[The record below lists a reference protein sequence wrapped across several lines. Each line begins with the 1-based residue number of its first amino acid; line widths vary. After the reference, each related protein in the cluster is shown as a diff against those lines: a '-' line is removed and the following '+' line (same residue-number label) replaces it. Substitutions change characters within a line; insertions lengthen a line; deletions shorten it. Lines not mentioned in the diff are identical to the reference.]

1 MSFTYRKN
9 IKSDQLRLLRPSES
23 TSRDL
28 SFELVTIPRN
38 CARPYTAVS
47 YTWGTGSQ
55 SKTIY
60 LNGHS
65 FKVRPDLWNCLYYL
79 GYSAAFS
86 SSRIWV
92 DAICINQNDDDE
104 RSTQVRY
111 IGQTY
116 SEAAFVSVWLGLPH
130 EIGALSL
137 IRDSSL
143 NHGGFSWSGHILEL
157 ASRPYWTRFWVV
169 QEFLLNDNVRLYC
182 GENHIGLPDFE
193 SLLYE
198 EIRASPF
205 AYLSLW
211 SMGKTYDL
219 YEEEPYSF
227 PALALL
233 ETRRLR
239 VRLSPSLSPSL
250 QDLLEHHRQSRCGDQ
265 RDRITG
271 IVGLVFTVNTGG
283 SNTLDTSPLLKRFRA
298 LFTERVPSVEVQL
311 AYAAAPKTNYNGNRK
326 CGSAENPLDFQAYQS
341 LFPDYRLSG
350 RVLQAWLRRKFKDD
364 TIIVERAEI
373 LNSYR
378 LFLEAPKTR
387 LFDGKQE
394 DIHIIEQ
401 SDALKGY
408 SEQVV
413 ESPTDLREHLQQ
425 NRKDPQFCMV
435 YDTLD
440 APEDKITKIPE
451 LGRSGREHT
460 VQYLLRS
467 AEESTDDGG
476 QVVWNIR
483 QMAVHHKYDFGQGK
497 TFWLNIKTNSVM
509 QERMK
514 KVMAEDTSLSSAA
527 AKDLPGSF
535 SATLLTHL
543 IHLEWCDESWRKC
556 INHFEIE
563 IRKVLKKAKTARIDK
578 DPNLRLTTLKRILT
592 NKTEV
597 TESPSALARWAQ
609 KPLMSCFSPASE
621 KGTCSSVVQP
631 VAPNK
636 AGLPANKEDAGLAKQ
651 LESLMVLE
659 TFSFREVQ
667 HLHFLADQ
675 LESFRLVMQLNRQ
688 ALRDIIEHYEDLAS
702 RTNFPGLIKEACKN
716 ELASFSRRVERIRKN
731 LEIRITQ
738 VESLLSCLQQGK
750 DLVRSC
756 RTRSPPSPADH
767 SSLNQFDGILQYRS
781 VQVSRIFTESSHTQ
795 SEKMER
801 IAYKTEKETISM
813 HVITCVT
820 LAFLPGT
827 FVAAF
832 FQSGLVEINQAATD
846 VRDAVTF
853 HPGAFKLFAA
863 ICFPLMCITFILWM
877 FLFKFLSGRA
887 LKRSK
892 EESLGSV

>member
-1 MSFTYRKN
+1 MT
-9 IKSDQLRLLRPSES
+9 
-23 TSRDL
+23 
-28 SFELVTIPRN
+28 
-38 CARPYTAVS
+38 
-47 YTWGTGSQ
+47 
-55 SKTIY
+55 
-60 LNGHS
+60 
-65 FKVRPDLWNCLYYL
+65 
-79 GYSAAFS
+79 
-86 SSRIWV
+86 
-92 DAICINQNDDDE
+92 
-104 RSTQVRY
+104 
-111 IGQTY
+111 
-116 SEAAFVSVWLGLPH
+116 EAS
-130 EIGALSL
+130 
-137 IRDSSL
+137 
-143 NHGGFSWSGHILEL
+143 
-157 ASRPYWTRFWVV
+157 
-169 QEFLLNDNVRLYC
+169 
-182 GENHIGLPDFE
+182 
-193 SLLYE
+193 
-198 EIRASPF
+198 
-205 AYLSLW
+205 
-211 SMGKTYDL
+211 
-219 YEEEPYSF
+219 
-227 PALALL
+227 
-233 ETRRLR
+233 
-239 VRLSPSLSPSL
+239 
-250 QDLLEHHRQSRCGDQ
+250 
-265 RDRITG
+265 
-271 IVGLVFTVNTGG
+271 
-283 SNTLDTSPLLKRFRA
+283 
-298 LFTERVPSVEVQL
+298 
-311 AYAAAPKTNYNGNRK
+311 
-326 CGSAENPLDFQAYQS
+326 
-341 LFPDYRLSG
+341 FPDYLLSG
-350 RVLQAWLRRKFKDD
+350 RVLQTWLRRKFKDD
-364 TIIVERAEI
+364 SIIVECLECQSKDGEYVFTLPDGKELSERAEI
-373 LNSYR
+373 LNGYR

-387 LFDGKQE
+387 LFDEKQE
-394 DIHIIEQ
+394 DINIIEQ
-401 SDALKGY
+401 SDTLKGY

-413 ESPTDLREHLQQ
+413 ESPTDLRKHLQQ
-425 NRKDPQFCMV
+425 NRKDPQFCMAFIGSDSSRHRLNCSRFNG

-467 AEESTDDGG
+467 IEESTDDGG

-497 TFWLNIKTNSVM
+497 TFWLNIKANSVM
-509 QERMK
+509 QERIK
-514 KVMAEDTSLSSAA
+514 AAIAEETSLRSAA

-535 SATLLTHL
+535 AATLLTHL

-563 IRKVLKKAKTARIDK
+563 IRKVLKKARTARIDK
-578 DPNLRLTTLKRILT
+578 DPNLRLKFLTRVLT
-592 NKTEV
+592 NKTEL
-597 TESPSALARWAQ
+597 TESSNALARWAQ
-609 KPLMSCFSPASE
+609 KPLISCFSPTSE
-621 KGTCSSVVQP
+621 KGTCSSAVQP
-631 VAPNK
+631 VASNK
-636 AGLPANKEDAGLAKQ
+636 AGLPANEEDTGLAKQ

-659 TFSFREVQ
+659 TFSFKEFQ

-702 RTNFPGLIKEACKN
+702 RTNFPEKIKTSCKD

-731 LEIRITQ
+731 LEIRVTQ

-750 DLVRSC
+750 DLVSSC

-767 SSLNQFDGILQYRS
+767 SFLNQFDGILQYRS

-877 FLFKFLSGRA
+877 LLFKFLSGRA

-892 EESLGSV
+892 EESLGIV

>member
-1 MSFTYRKN
+1 M
-9 IKSDQLRLLRPSES
+9 
-23 TSRDL
+23 
-28 SFELVTIPRN
+28 
-38 CARPYTAVS
+38 PY
-47 YTWGTGSQ
+47 
-55 SKTIY
+55 
-60 LNGHS
+60 
-65 FKVRPDLWNCLYYL
+65 
-79 GYSAAFS
+79 
-86 SSRIWV
+86 
-92 DAICINQNDDDE
+92 E
-104 RSTQVRY
+104 
-111 IGQTY
+111 
-116 SEAAFVSVWLGLPH
+116 
-130 EIGALSL
+130 
-137 IRDSSL
+137 
-143 NHGGFSWSGHILEL
+143 
-157 ASRPYWTRFWVV
+157 
-169 QEFLLNDNVRLYC
+169 
-182 GENHIGLPDFE
+182 
-193 SLLYE
+193 
-198 EIRASPF
+198 
-205 AYLSLW
+205 AYLTQTNL
-211 SMGKTYDL
+211 
-219 YEEEPYSF
+219 PY
-227 PALALL
+227 AQY
-233 ETRRLR
+233 TRA
-239 VRLSPSLSPSL
+239 
-250 QDLLEHHRQSRCGDQ
+250 
-265 RDRITG
+265 IM
-271 IVGLVFTVNTGG
+271 
-283 SNTLDTSPLLKRFRA
+283 
-298 LFTERVPSVEVQL
+298 TEAS
-311 AYAAAPKTNYNGNRK
+311 
-326 CGSAENPLDFQAYQS
+326 
-341 LFPDYRLSG
+341 FPDYRLSG

-364 TIIVERAEI
+364 TIVVERAEI

-394 DIHIIEQ
+394 DIHIIEP
-401 SDALKGY
+401 SDALKGSNGLSGY

-413 ESPTDLREHLQQ
+413 ESPTDLRKHLQQ

-435 YDTLD
+435 FIESDSSRDRLNCSRFNSYDTLD
-440 APEDKITKIPE
+440 APEHKITKIPE

-467 AEESTDDGG
+467 IEESTDEGG

-497 TFWLNIKTNSVM
+497 TLWLNIKTNSVM
-509 QERMK
+509 LERMK

-597 TESPSALARWAQ
+597 AESPSALARWAQ
-609 KPLMSCFSPASE
+609 KPLISCFSPTSE
-621 KGTCSSVVQP
+621 KRTCSSAVQP
-631 VAPNK
+631 VASNK
-636 AGLPANKEDAGLAKQ
+636 AGLPANEDDTGLAKQ

-659 TFSFREVQ
+659 TFSFKEFQ

-675 LESFRLVMQLNRQ
+675 LESFCLVMQLNRQ
-688 ALRDIIEHYEDLAS
+688 ALRDIIEHYEDLAN
-702 RTNFPGLIKEACKN
+702 RPNFPEEIKKSCKN

-731 LEIRITQ
+731 LEIRVTQ

-750 DLVRSC
+750 DLVRTC
-756 RTRSPPSPADH
+756 RTRTPPSPADH

>member
-1 MSFTYRKN
+1 M
-9 IKSDQLRLLRPSES
+9 D
-23 TSRDL
+23 
-28 SFELVTIPRN
+28 
-38 CARPYTAVS
+38 
-47 YTWGTGSQ
+47 
-55 SKTIY
+55 
-60 LNGHS
+60 
-65 FKVRPDLWNCLYYL
+65 
-79 GYSAAFS
+79 
-86 SSRIWV
+86 
-92 DAICINQNDDDE
+92 
-104 RSTQVRY
+104 
-111 IGQTY
+111 
-116 SEAAFVSVWLGLPH
+116 
-130 EIGALSL
+130 
-137 IRDSSL
+137 
-143 NHGGFSWSGHILEL
+143 
-157 ASRPYWTRFWVV
+157 
-169 QEFLLNDNVRLYC
+169 
-182 GENHIGLPDFE
+182 
-193 SLLYE
+193 
-198 EIRASPF
+198 
-205 AYLSLW
+205 
-211 SMGKTYDL
+211 TYDL
-219 YEEEPYSF
+219 LKQHCEQWDSYPCN
-227 PALALL
+227 LL
-233 ETRRLR
+233 
-239 VRLSPSLSPSL
+239 
-250 QDLLEHHRQSRCGDQ
+250 
-265 RDRITG
+265 
-271 IVGLVFTVNTGG
+271 
-283 SNTLDTSPLLKRFRA
+283 
-298 LFTERVPSVEVQL
+298 
-311 AYAAAPKTNYNGNRK
+311 
-326 CGSAENPLDFQAYQS
+326 NPCQ
-341 LFPDYRLSG
+341 
-350 RVLQAWLRRKFKDD
+350 
-364 TIIVERAEI
+364 RAEI
-373 LNSYR
+373 RNSYR
-378 LFLEAPKTR
+378 LLLGARKAR
-387 LFDGKQE
+387 LFDEKQE
-394 DIHIIEQ
+394 EIHIIEQ
-401 SDALKGY
+401 SDTLDGY
-408 SEQVV
+408 SEQVL
-413 ESPTDLREHLQQ
+413 ESPADLRKHLQQ

-435 YDTLD
+435 FIESGSSRDRLNCSRETYSLLSSFYQVGESFVDFLSSFGISSEPLDYHMTGFNSYDTLD
-440 APEDKITKIPE
+440 APEDKIARIPE
-451 LGRSGREHT
+451 LGRSGWEHT

-467 AEESTDDGG
+467 VEESTDDGG

-514 KVMAEDTSLSSAA
+514 RVIAEDTSLSSAV

-543 IHLEWCDESWRKC
+543 IHLEWCDESWREC

-597 TESPSALARWAQ
+597 AESPSALARWAQ
-609 KPLMSCFSPASE
+609 KPLISCFSPASE
-621 KGTCSSVVQP
+621 KGTCSPAVQP
-631 VAPNK
+631 VASNK
-636 AGLPANKEDAGLAKQ
+636 AGLPANEEDTGLAKQ

-659 TFSFREVQ
+659 TFSFKEFQ

-702 RTNFPGLIKEACKN
+702 RANFPKEIKTSCKN

-731 LEIRITQ
+731 LEIRVTQ

-750 DLVRSC
+750 DL
-756 RTRSPPSPADH
+756 
-767 SSLNQFDGILQYRS
+767 FDGILQYRS

-887 LKRSK
+887 LKRSR